1 MSVFCKSLDKE
12 FDSKEE
18 MFAELLVNKDRL
30 IQIKKAA
37 IKDSDAILCHVRD
50 NESQKAEGDNAAVGY
65 GSTIYPVINTTN
77 WLDSHDDLHVD
88 GIWDVSVKDQ
98 QGKVYYIINHDL
110 MIGSVISYPDDVEP
124 MIQSLSWKQLGFDYE
139 GTTQALIF
147 KTTLNEYANADAYK
161 AIVAKK
167 PLQNSIRMRYIDMA
181 LCINDNSDDYKA
193 EKANFD
199 KYLKVCANKEDALE
213 RGYFWAITQAA
224 IHKEGSAVIFG
235 SNSATP
241 IRYSDPSSN
250 SQENKSDIDPPQVQS
265 DVKVKSTNYFF
276 TLN

>member
-1 MSVFCKSLDKE
+1 MIYCKTLDKNFE
-12 FDSKEE
+12 TKEA
-18 MFAELLVNKDRL
+18 MFAELKANKEHL
-30 IQIKKAA
+30 IGLKKAA
-37 IKDSDAILCHVRD
+37 VKYSDAVSYTFKSKD
-50 NESQKAEGDNAAVGY
+50 AEKAEGEPASIGY
-65 GSTIYPVINTTN
+65 GSVIYPVINSTN
-77 WLDSHDDLHVD
+77 FLDSHDDVHID

-124 MIQSLSWKQLGFDYE
+124 MVVSLNWSDLGLDYE

-147 KTTLNEYANADAYK
+147 KTTLNEYANQDAYK

-167 PLQNSIRMRYIDMA
+167 PLQNSIRMRYIDMT
-181 LCINDNSDDYKA
+181 LCINDNSDDYKQ

-199 KYLKVCANKEDALE
+199 KYIKVIANKEDALE

-224 IHKEGSAVIFG
+224 IYKEGSAVLFG

-241 IRYSDPSSN
+241 IQYSDPSKD
-250 SQENKSDIDPPQVQS
+250 SQDQEQQSIDPPRQS
-265 DVKVKSTNYFF
+265 ESKSNKSLTFN
-276 TLN
+276 LI